1 MHDIQILN
9 CYDDNDDNNCCYLIF
24 FFFRI
29 IRVESRRDL
38 LRASNSR
45 PADVFL
51 KEGHRHF
58 LNLYMKVLVKSV
70 HILGMF
76 LYPLKG

>member
-9 CYDDNDDNNCCYLIF
+9 GYDDNDDNNCCYLIF

-51 KEGHRHF
+51 KGGHRHF

>member
-9 CYDDNDDNNCCYLIF
+9 CYDDKDDNNCCYLIF

-51 KEGHRHF
+51 KGGHRHF

>member
-29 IRVESRRDL
+29 TRVESRRDL
-38 LRASNSR
+38 LRVSNSR

-51 KEGHRHF
+51 KGGHRHF

>member
-9 CYDDNDDNNCCYLIF
+9 GYDDNDDNNCCYLIF

-29 IRVESRRDL
+29 IRMESRRDL

-51 KEGHRHF
+51 KGGHRHF